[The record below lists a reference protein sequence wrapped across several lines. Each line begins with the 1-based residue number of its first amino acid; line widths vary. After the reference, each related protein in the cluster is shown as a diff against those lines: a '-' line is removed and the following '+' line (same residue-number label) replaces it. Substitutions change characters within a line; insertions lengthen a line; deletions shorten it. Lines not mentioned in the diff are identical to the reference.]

1 MRELFVL
8 NKKIRETAR
17 ERTQGLLMETAKV
30 GTSVTLKQIARERTQ
45 EPLKNQLKGGE
56 FRRSG
61 RKRSGRRRRR
71 TRVRRKK

>member
-17 ERTQGLLMETAKV
+17 ARTQELLMETTKV
-30 GTSVTLKQIARERTQ
+30 VTLAPLKQIARERAQ

-61 RKRSGRRRRR
+61 RKRCE
-71 TRVRRKK
+71 

>member
-17 ERTQGLLMETAKV
+17 A
-30 GTSVTLKQIARERTQ
+30 RTQ

-61 RKRSGRRRRR
+61 RKRSE
-71 TRVRRKK
+71 